1 MNFRQ
6 EACVWNHQDWIQNL
20 KSKNK
25 NHLSPFRV
33 KRPFYFNA
41 FLDSEAIVPERIEIK
56 GEIER
61 NRLGI
66 SRAERQDMLA
76 FQKK

>member
-1 MNFRQ
+1 M
-6 EACVWNHQDWIQNL
+6 
-20 KSKNK
+20 
-25 NHLSPFRV
+25 

-66 SRAERQDMLA
+66 LCAERQDMLA

>member
-1 MNFRQ
+1 M
-6 EACVWNHQDWIQNL
+6 
-20 KSKNK
+20 
-25 NHLSPFRV
+25 

-61 NRLGI
+61 NRLGDLVC
-66 SRAERQDMLA
+66 RAARYVSFSEKVTVMTTS
-76 FQKK
+76 

>member
-1 MNFRQ
+1 M
-6 EACVWNHQDWIQNL
+6 
-20 KSKNK
+20 
-25 NHLSPFRV
+25 
-33 KRPFYFNA
+33 KRSFYFNA
-41 FLDSEAIVPERIEIK
+41 FLDSEAIVPQRIEIK

-66 SRAERQDMLA
+66 SCVERQEMLV